1 MPPWRLVRRVRTT
14 RYITGHAV
22 SARFGLIRA
31 GGGVRQPLPSSRE
44 RGKIPPTLNNQSDGH
59 PAGHAPPPP
68 GPSRQ
73 NSAPHH
79 GKRGVR
85 SIWFCSSRGGR
96 ALAASTLA
104 RDKAKKIPPTHNN
117 QSEGRPAGHAPPP
130 LGLSRQNHAPH
141 HGRRGVCSIWFCSSR
156 GGRAAAASTLSRNKA
171 KKIPPTLNNDSCL
184 PIYKTIP
191 AICNTLLQTQCVWNS
206 IFPHLI
212 IVIQCSCGPSCGLW
226 LCVGT

>member
-171 KKIPPTLNNDSCL
+171 KKILPTLNKDELFWMFHHEHNKYRRRQNKPRHMVPNL
-184 PIYKTIP
+184 
-191 AICNTLLQTQCVWNS
+191 ALLMS
-206 IFPHLI
+206 HP
-212 IVIQCSCGPSCGLW
+212 P
-226 LCVGT
+226 GTYHKLENILTNVR

>member
-104 RDKAKKIPPTHNN
+104 RNKAKKIPPTHNN

-130 LGLSRQNHAPH
+130 PGPLRHNRAPH
-141 HGRRGVCSIWFCSSR
+141 HGQHSFRSIWLDSSR
-156 GGRAAAASTLSRNKA
+156 GGRTTSASIVAQNEVKYPA
-171 KKIPPTLNNDSCL
+171 HA
-184 PIYKTIP
+184 TINY
-191 AICNTLLQTQCVWNS
+191 IRER
-206 IFPHLI
+206 
-212 IVIQCSCGPSCGLW
+212 GM
-226 LCVGT
+226 

>member
-130 LGLSRQNHAPH
+130 LGLSRQNAVSARFGLVRAGGAVRQPLPPSREIRQKKYPPH
-141 HGRRGVCSIWFCSSR
+141 STINRRVVDRPRPSSARSVASEPRATSRATRCPLDLVWFEQGGLCGSR
-156 GGRAAAASTLSRNKA
+156 FHPLA
-171 KKIPPTLNNDSCL
+171 K
-184 PIYKTIP
+184 
-191 AICNTLLQTQCVWNS
+191 
-206 IFPHLI
+206 
-212 IVIQCSCGPSCGLW
+212 
-226 LCVGT
+226 

>member
-104 RDKAKKIPPTHNN
+104 RDKAKKISPTHNN

-156 GGRAAAASTLSRNKA
+156 GGRAAAASTLSQNTA
-171 KKIPPTLNNDSCL
+171 KKIPPTLNNQSE
-184 PIYKTIP
+184 
-191 AICNTLLQTQCVWNS
+191 
-206 IFPHLI
+206 
-212 IVIQCSCGPSCGLW
+212 GR
-226 LCVGT
+226 